1 MKIGFVTDSTAD
13 IPADLAGQHNI
24 EIVPALVN
32 IGGKSYT
39 DGIEIGREEF
49 YARLPNLNPPPTTA
63 SPSVGTFQE
72 RYEKLF
78 RAGADFV
85 ISIHPPNE
93 LSGIYNAARL
103 AAEAFGQRVK
113 VLDSGQ
119 LSLGLGFQVL
129 LAAEA
134 AAQGAILDEVTAL
147 IDSVRQRVRVAALL
161 DTIEYIHRSGRVS
174 WAVAKIGGI
183 LRLQPLIELRFGI
196 IHRLGQARTRLQGIE
211 HLVNALNSWGALER
225 LAVLHTNAEF
235 AARQLLEEVK
245 SKVSTQ
251 PLLVNVTTVIGT
263 HVGPNGLGFAAV
275 PVQSQGLSRQH
286 ST

>member
-13 IPADLAGQHNI
+13 VPADLAGQYGI

-32 IGGKSYT
+32 IGSISYT
-39 DGIEIGREEF
+39 DGIEISREGF
-49 YARLPNLNPPPTTA
+49 YARLPELNPPPTTS
-63 SPSVGTFQE
+63 SPSVGSFQE
-72 RYEKLF
+72 RYEKLL
-78 RAGADFV
+78 RAGADFA

-113 VLDSGQ
+113 VLDGGQ
-119 LSLGLGFQVL
+119 LSLGLGFQVI

-134 AAQGAILDEVTAL
+134 AAKGAILDEVTAL
-147 IDSVRQRVRVAALL
+147 VKSIRQRVRLAALL

-183 LRLQPLIELRFGI
+183 LRLQPLIELRHGI
-196 IHRLGQARTRLQGIE
+196 VLRLGQARTRLQGIE
-211 HLVNALNSWGALER
+211 RLVDVLNSWGPLER
-225 LAVLHTNAEF
+225 LAVLHTNAES

-245 SKVSTQ
+245 SKVPVQ
-251 PLLVNVTTVIGT
+251 PLLVNVTTAIGT

-275 PVQSQGLSRQH
+275 PTQSK
-286 ST
+286 